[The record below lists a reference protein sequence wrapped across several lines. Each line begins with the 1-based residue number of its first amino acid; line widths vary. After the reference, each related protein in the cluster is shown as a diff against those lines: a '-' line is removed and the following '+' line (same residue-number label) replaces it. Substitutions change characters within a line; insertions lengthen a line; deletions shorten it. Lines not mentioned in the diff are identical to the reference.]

1 MMLQVVP
8 GRDCVQCMA
17 VDGILLLGKH
27 LREPGDQHG
36 RSLTKAECVDCV
48 PDVQEN
54 FIVS

>member
-17 VDGILLLGKH
+17 MDGILLLGKH

-36 RSLTKAECVDCV
+36 RSLTKAEGVDCV